1 MRELLINDYIGCKR
15 VDAMALGRLSNEIYT
30 IIAFCGVEREA
41 TWPVG
46 IVDLEELSGML
57 AARPLVR
64 IL

>member
-1 MRELLINDYIGCKR
+1 
-15 VDAMALGRLSNEIYT
+15 MALGRLSNEIYT

>member
-1 MRELLINDYIGCKR
+1 MCEFLINDYIGCKR
-15 VDAMALGRLSNEIYT
+15 VDAMARGRLSDEIYT

-46 IVDLEELSGML
+46 IVELEELSGML
-57 AARPLVR
+57 AARPFVR